1 MISIQLKIWKS
12 HQRKMMVRLILPFLT
27 LSLVLGQILSNPEQ
41 SVPFNTA
48 RHLEK
53 QNRLDEAAVIYQDL
67 VENNPGHSQ
76 AFRRLRDIYV
86 RQNKLN
92 DAVSLIQS
100 HLEHFPN
107 DTPSKLSLG
116 EMFYKL
122 EKPFEARRI
131 WQEIENQS
139 PPNLTNYRNLFNT
152 YIRLSLEEDLVAMV
166 HRARINLKSPQ
177 ALALESGNYYYARRV
192 YNRAITEYLLFIRY
206 QPRQVKFVTSRILLM
221 SDESEAQPFI
231 ETGLFAEIPYN
242 EKPTRELLSAY
253 YFKTQ
258 QYNKA
263 LNQHQL
269 MGLEA
274 NDDFQR
280 WFAFAESLRLE
291 RQFELALESYSALLS
306 PGLEVPSKLTG
317 QALIG
322 LAQTFE
328 DQILPKNDQ
337 GSLVHYFTD
346 NVFFENHF
354 YLFRNISD
362 PSVQTAFTLY
372 DSVLIKMPASSFSA
386 QANYRLGE
394 LQYRLTRNF
403 DGALKAY
410 EAALRSHPDN
420 ELEAQLRIRIGDILL
435 AQGKIEEAHNYFY
448 NDFNRGSE
456 FKARFIQTLVYQGEI
471 DSALIIID
479 ETIKSLPP
487 MNPWFND
494 FLEMKDFL
502 SQYSMAQ
509 SDDDRESF
517 RLYLTAEMLVRQ
529 YKLSESVETLAYIRD
544 SFPSA
549 PLMPYVI
556 LREAILRRKLEQF
569 EEAIKLA
576 ELLSDTPFHDKAIVL
591 TGEIQEVEMKNI
603 RDALSTYHL
612 LLEKYPTSMVTE
624 PVRLHVRELT
634 QAGKEH

>member
-1 MISIQLKIWKS
+1 
-12 HQRKMMVRLILPFLT
+12 MVRLILPFLT

>member
-1 MISIQLKIWKS
+1 
-12 HQRKMMVRLILPFLT
+12 MVRLILPFLT
-27 LSLVLGQILSNPEQ
+27 ISLVLGQILSNPEQ

-53 QNRLDEAAVIYQDL
+53 QNRLDEAAVIFQDL

-76 AFRRLRDIYV
+76 AYQRLRDIYV

-92 DAVSLIQS
+92 NAVSLIQS

-116 EMFYKL
+116 EMLYKL

-131 WQEIENQS
+131 WQEIENQA

-166 HRARINLKSPQ
+166 HRARINLKLPQ

-192 YNRAITEYLLFIRY
+192 YNRAMTEYLLFIRY

-258 QYNKA
+258 QYKKA

-269 MGLEA
+269 MGLETD
-274 NDDFQR
+274 DDFQS

-291 RQFELALESYSALLS
+291 RQFDLALESYSALLS

-337 GSLVHYFTD
+337 GSMVHYFTD

-435 AQGKIEEAHNYFY
+435 AQGKIEEARNYFY
-448 NDFNRGSE
+448 NDFNRGPE

-479 ETIKSLPP
+479 ETMKSLPP

-509 SDDDRESF
+509 SDDDHESF

-549 PLMPYVI
+549 QLMPYVI

-591 TGEIQEVEMKNI
+591 TGEIQEVEMKNT
-603 RDALSTYHL
+603 RDALTTYHL